1 MKDRAWR
8 HFSVAVPRPAEDAVS
23 ELFQRETGATASVF
37 HDLEAAQTT
46 VSVYVECD
54 PDRAARLKRALR
66 EKLRGLADFGFA
78 IDVAGLRVKKLRPI
92 DWAESWKRHF
102 HPLEIGD
109 RLLIKPSWSRRKP
122 GRGRAVL
129 VLDPGLSFGTG
140 QHPTTRFCLEQLVH
154 EREVNGATSLLDI
167 GCGTGILALSA
178 ERIGYTAVEGFDFDP
193 AAVRS
198 AEENA
203 VANDIQSVTFQRRDL
218 TRLGMKPRK
227 PWDVVCANL
236 MADLLTSQ
244 AEKIL
249 NRVKPG
255 GLLVLAGILRDQ
267 YAGVKR
273 AFEKL
278 GAKQVATREENEWRS
293 GAFRR

>member
-1 MKDRAWR
+1 MTDRAWR
-8 HFSVAVPRPAEDAVS
+8 HFSLAVHHPAEDAVT
-23 ELFQRETGATASVF
+23 ELFQRETGAAASVF
-37 HDLEAAQTT
+37 HDIETARTT
-46 VSVYVECD
+46 VSVYIECD
-54 PDRAARLKRALR
+54 PDQAAKLKRALR
-66 EKLRGLADFGFA
+66 EQLRVLAGFG
-78 IDVAGLRVKKLRPI
+78 IDVDVAGLHMKKLRPI

-102 HPLEIGD
+102 HPLEIAD

-122 GRGRAVL
+122 PRGWALL

-140 QHPTTRFCLEQLVH
+140 QHPTTRFCLEQLVREH
-154 EREVNGATSLLDI
+154 EVNDAASLLDI

-178 ERIGYTAVEGFDFDP
+178 ERIGYTRVEGFDFDP

-198 AEENA
+198 AEANA
-203 VANDIQSVTFQRRDL
+203 AANAIQSVTFQRRDL
-218 TRLGMKPRK
+218 TRLGLKSRK

-236 MADLLTSQ
+236 MADLLISQ

-255 GLLVLAGILRDQ
+255 GLLVLAGILRGQ
-267 YAGVKR
+267 YAQVKR
-273 AFEKL
+273 AFEQL
-278 GAKQVATREENEWRS
+278 GARQVATTEENEWRS

>member
-1 MKDRAWR
+1 MNDRAWR
-8 HFSVAVPRPAEDAVS
+8 HFSIAVPRPAEDAVT
-23 ELFQRETGATASVF
+23 ELFQRGTGTNATVF
-37 HDLEAAQTT
+37 HDLEAGQTT
-46 VSVYVECD
+46 VSTYVECD
-54 PDRAARLKRALR
+54 PARATELKRALR
-66 EKLRGLADFGFA
+66 NALRALKDFGFEV
-78 IDVAGLRVKKLRPI
+78 DTSGLRVKKLRPI

-122 GRGRAVL
+122 ARGRAVL

-154 EREVNGATSLLDI
+154 ERDANGAASLLDI

-178 ERIGYTAVEGFDFDP
+178 ERIGYTRVEGFDFDP
-193 AAVRS
+193 DAVRS

-203 VANDIQSVTFQRRDL
+203 AANAIQSVTFHRRDL
-218 TRLGMKPRK
+218 TRLGVHPKK
-227 PWDVVCANL
+227 TWDVVCANL
-236 MADLLTSQ
+236 MADLLTSE
-244 AEKIL
+244 AEKIA

-255 GLLVLAGILRDQ
+255 GLLVLAGILREQ
-267 YAGVKR
+267 YGPVKR

-278 GAKQVATREENEWRS
+278 GAKQIAAKEENEWRS